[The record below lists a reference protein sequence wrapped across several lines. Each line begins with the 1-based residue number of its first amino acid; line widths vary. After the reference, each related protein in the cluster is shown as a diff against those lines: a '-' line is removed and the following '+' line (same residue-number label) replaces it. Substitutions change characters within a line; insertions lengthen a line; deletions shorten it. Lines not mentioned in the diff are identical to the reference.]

1 MLIVGLRLDARKEQI
16 QISEGLLLLAVA
28 AATITALAGFALAIA
43 FMNRKYRKTFLGRF
57 SFREYVVELWESR
70 EYAPVGNGL
79 DASRADLIILSR

>member
-1 MLIVGLRLDARKEQI
+1 MVIVGLRLDARKELI
-16 QISEGLLLLAVA
+16 QIPEGLLLLAVA
-28 AATITALAGFALAIA
+28 AATITALAGFALAIS

-79 DASRADLIILSR
+79 DASRADLIDYSR

>member
-1 MLIVGLRLDARKEQI
+1 MVIVGLRLDARKEQI
-16 QISEGLLLLAVA
+16 QVSEGLLLLAVA
-28 AATITALAGFALAIA
+28 AATITALAGFALAIS

-79 DASRADLIILSR
+79 DASRAGLITYSR